1 MATNLTYL
9 DSSTYC
15 LCQCQCLTYLVEW
28 ITCDCDVISYL
39 ASFPGQFPPFMWPGY
54 EAGCDV
60 WWFPTTHSFLRSQ
73 LKSCTQ
79 TVDFKCGQSQASAL
93 VSQSQVLIQKAG
105 LSCESGSARLGK
117 CQVSGWWWVLVIST
131 ISQVFLSLLQPPT
144 QKTAMV

>member
-39 ASFPGQFPPFMWPGY
+39 ASFLGQFPPLMWPGY

-60 WWFPTTHSFLRSQ
+60 LMVPYHTQ
-73 LKSCTQ
+73 LPEVSTQ
-79 TVDFKCGQSQASAL
+79 ELYADSRL
-93 VSQSQVLIQKAG
+93 QVWAIT
-105 LSCESGSARLGK
+105 GK
-117 CQVSGWWWVLVIST
+117 C
-131 ISQVFLSLLQPPT
+131 FSLTEPG
-144 QKTAMV
+144 